1 MKKLLF
7 DIAKIITAVATIGG
21 SALWFDAKFDKQE
34 ETLKDIRQEVLYINA
49 EQSMMSADIQGI
61 HDTLEE
67 IEDIANKN
75 TNKIESLNWAIRNG
89 DNFTSAQLEEILN
102 REFARNRVY
111 NHNAELEFIPI
122 E

>member
-21 SALWFDAKFDKQE
+21 SALWFDSKFDKQE